1 MEGVQICTM
10 FWWTVYSQRL
20 CLCRHV
26 WKASR
31 HLENDVM
38 SAKKRVAS
46 HRTCV
51 FDAGTCVVCNVFAL
65 VVLQQVFESSSFL
78 SDAQIKPD
86 HAPHLHAPLRAPRLV
101 CVRLEMRSCLFL
113 NGVADTLNCF
123 RTVSRQTVLPVSANN
138 LLYLLDARLGHFSDP
153 FLDFSALLWGLP
165 VAPAVRQEN
174 HVDVTLFQASGHLL
188 DTRAKSSLFSV
199 DGLERLAAGHV
210 STQAIRCHE
219 LTTTI
224 PVSSNQQPGHNKSL
238 ACW

>member
-1 MEGVQICTM
+1 MEAVQICTM

-20 CLCRHV
+20 CRHV
-26 WKASR
+26 WKSSR

-38 SAKKRVAS
+38 RAKKRVAS

-51 FDAGTCVVCNVFAL
+51 FDAGTCVVCHVFAL

-78 SDAQIKPD
+78 SAAQIK
-86 HAPHLHAPLRAPRLV
+86 LHAPLRAPRLV
-101 CVRLEMRSCLFL
+101 CVRLEMRTCLFL
-113 NGVADTLNCF
+113 KGVADAFNCF

-138 LLYLLDARLGHFSDP
+138 LLYLLDARLGHFSDR
-153 FLDFSALLWGLP
+153 FSIFPSCFGIFRLHPQYAKKITSMSP
-165 VAPAVRQEN
+165 SFKRPAICLTQGP
-174 HVDVTLFQASGHLL
+174 SHL
-188 DTRAKSSLFSV
+188 RFSV
-199 DGLERLAAGHV
+199 DGFERLAAGHV

-224 PVSSNQQPGHNKSL
+224 PVSSNQQPGNNNSL